1 MTRLEPDAVEGPVL
15 VVAPHPD
22 DETLG
27 CGGMIAALSQR
38 GLLVHTVFVT
48 DGGASH
54 RGSVDWPSSRLA
66 ALREAEA
73 GEALAL
79 LGAAGQPRSFLRLAD
94 SAMPAPGTP
103 LHEKAAA
110 TLAELSRRLR
120 PKTAFLPWRRD
131 PHCDH
136 RDSWTLLM
144 HAFDAAG
151 ISPATYE
158 YAIWLDELGAPDDHP
173 EPGEMTRCEV
183 HLDAWLAVKRRA
195 IGAHRSQLGQLVT
208 DDPHGFRL
216 ENETLRRLIGP
227 IETFW
232 RPCAAA

>member
-1 MTRLEPDAVEGPVL
+1 MMRLEPETIEGPVV

-27 CGGMIAALSQR
+27 CGGMIAALSRR

-48 DGGASH
+48 DGSASH
-54 RGSVDWPSSRLA
+54 RGSASWPRSRLA

-73 GEALAL
+73 AEALAL

-103 LHEKAAA
+103 LHARAVSG
-110 TLAELSRRLR
+110 LASVLRRLE
-120 PKTAFLPWRRD
+120 PNTAFLPWRRD
-131 PHCDH
+131 PHRDH
-136 RDSWTLLM
+136 RDSWTLFM
-144 HAFDAAG
+144 AASDAAG
-151 ISPATYE
+151 ISPATFE

-173 EPGEMTRCEV
+173 RSGEMTRCD
-183 HLDAWLAVKRRA
+183 LRLGARLAAKRRA
-195 IGAHRSQLGQLVT
+195 IDAHRSQRGQVVL
-208 DDPHGFRL
+208 DDPRGFRL
-216 ENETLRRLIGP
+216 SEETLRRLIGP
-227 IETFW
+227 VETYW